1 VISIVMVAVVLDKDS
16 SNRVRE
22 ARVSVGSC
30 SAVARRLIELERALI
45 GSPCA
50 AGIGAL
56 ATADHLQGLSP
67 IGDIRATAAYR
78 SDAALHLVR
87 RALDA
92 CAGSA

>member
-1 VISIVMVAVVLDKDS
+1 VVLDKDS

-30 SAVARRLIELERALI
+30 SAVAQRLIELERALI
-45 GSPCA
+45 GAPCA
-50 AGIGAL
+50 AGMGAL
-56 ATADHLQGLSP
+56 AGADHLLGLSP

-78 SDAALHLVR
+78 SDAALRLVR